1 MSLPRHP
8 LAASLRASDTGKIV
22 TAREAVRLIRDGDTV
37 ATGGFVGIGFA
48 ENIAIAIEDLFLE
61 SEGREPQGL
70 GRPRNLTLVYAA
82 GQGDGEDRGL
92 NHLGHVGL
100 VARVIGGHW
109 GLVPK
114 LQHLAVANLIEAYN
128 LPQGATAGDQVELPE
143 EIYLVLRQAV
153 EAMQRGLSVTISPQS
168 RTLTTQQAADLLNV
182 SRPTVIKILD
192 KGKLAFERV
201 GTHRKIRLA
210 DLLEFREERRRE
222 QYAALDAMSVDL
234 DDETPLDEVLDGLRD
249 ARRAIAAQRRR

>member
-1 MSLPRHP
+1 MTTSAL
-8 LAASLRASDTGKIV
+8 LAPETYEASDD
-22 TAREAVRLIRDGDTV
+22 A
-37 ATGGFVGIGFA
+37 
-48 ENIAIAIEDLFLE
+48 AIARVHDFLE
-61 SEGREPQGL
+61 AHAGAGRE
-70 GRPRNLTLVYAA
+70 RPATRYL
-82 GQGDGEDRGL
+82 
-92 NHLGHVGL
+92 
-100 VARVIGGHW
+100 
-109 GLVPK
+109 
-114 LQHLAVANLIEAYN
+114 LA
-128 LPQGATAGDQVELPE
+128 GATAGDQVELPE

-182 SRPTVIKILD
+182 SRPTVIKILGE
-192 KGKLAFERV
+192 GKLAFERV

-249 ARRAIAAQRRR
+249 ARRAVAAQRRR

>member
-1 MSLPRHP
+1 MTSSAL
-8 LAASLRASDTGKIV
+8 LAPETYEASDD
-22 TAREAVRLIRDGDTV
+22 A
-37 ATGGFVGIGFA
+37 
-48 ENIAIAIEDLFLE
+48 AIARVHDFLE
-61 SEGREPQGL
+61 AHAGAGRE
-70 GRPRNLTLVYAA
+70 RPATRYL
-82 GQGDGEDRGL
+82 
-92 NHLGHVGL
+92 
-100 VARVIGGHW
+100 
-109 GLVPK
+109 
-114 LQHLAVANLIEAYN
+114 LA
-128 LPQGATAGDQVELPE
+128 GATAGDQVELPE